1 MHLFFQHPNVGSCQ
15 SITMVHRVRGVSR
28 GAAGGGL
35 RGGGAGLNTT
45 VAVLGTVTPTQ
56 HLTVQHSQDTHTSN
70 QAGKLKVNI
79 ESKIQASASDLHH
92 LSKLHMP
99 QSAARQYQEPN

>member
-1 MHLFFQHPNVGSCQ
+1 MEARRRTDILPTLHRLQREISNCLENMTIFIIYLLLMKICYGSNAFFQHPNVGSCQ

-56 HLTVQHSQDTHTSN
+56 HLTVQHS
-70 QAGKLKVNI
+70 
-79 ESKIQASASDLHH
+79 
-92 LSKLHMP
+92 
-99 QSAARQYQEPN
+99 

>member
-1 MHLFFQHPNVGSCQ
+1 
-15 SITMVHRVRGVSR
+15 MVHRVRGVSR

-56 HLTVQHSQDTHTSN
+56 HLTVQHS
-70 QAGKLKVNI
+70 
-79 ESKIQASASDLHH
+79 
-92 LSKLHMP
+92 
-99 QSAARQYQEPN
+99 

>member
-1 MHLFFQHPNVGSCQ
+1 MEVMHLFFQHPNVGSCQ
-15 SITMVHRVRGVSR
+15 SITMVHRVRGVSC

-56 HLTVQHSQDTHTSN
+56 HLTVQHS
-70 QAGKLKVNI
+70 
-79 ESKIQASASDLHH
+79 
-92 LSKLHMP
+92 
-99 QSAARQYQEPN
+99 